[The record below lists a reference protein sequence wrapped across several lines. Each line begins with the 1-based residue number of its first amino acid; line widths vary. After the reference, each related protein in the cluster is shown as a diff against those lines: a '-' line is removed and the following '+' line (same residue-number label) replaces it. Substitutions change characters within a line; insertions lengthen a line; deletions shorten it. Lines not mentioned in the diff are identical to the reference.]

1 MRTVFA
7 LGLAFLIAGCA
18 SVTPVPIGSG
28 DVCANCR
35 QAITETKLAAEAIDS
50 GGVVLKFRTVG
61 CMARFLN
68 GKNDKMQGVFVTD
81 YTSGRFL
88 RAQSATFVHHVI
100 NPNSM
105 ERDYAAFG
113 NLRDA
118 VEFGKKQQS
127 SPVDWLAI
135 QRYVAAEKA
144 N

>member
-1 MRTVFA
+1 MRTVLA

-18 SVTPVPIGSG
+18 SVTPVPIRAG
-28 DVCANCR
+28 DVCAGCR

-50 GGVVLKFRTVG
+50 GGVVLKFRTTT

-68 GKNDKMQGVFVTD
+68 GKTDKMQGLFVTD
-81 YTSGRFL
+81 YPSGRFI

-100 NPNSM
+100 NPNTN
-105 ERDYAAFG
+105 EKDYAAFG
-113 NLRDA
+113 DVREA

-135 QRYVAAEKA
+135 QRFTSAEKG